1 MIFLC
6 NKMPKTKK
14 SKKNKTKLLNPDIQE
29 SRMAAMQDMEAGR
42 LVMEFLHDNYCVQS
56 EDLSEEEPE
65 EEERKEQGVAPAAS
79 H

>member
-1 MIFLC
+1 
-6 NKMPKTKK
+6 MPKSKK
-14 SKKNKTKLLNPDIQE
+14 DKKNKTKLPHTDIGE

-65 EEERKEQGVAPAAS
+65 EEERKERGVPPPAS